1 MTRQRMQQ
9 SLLICSQSL
18 SLSEEAK
25 CSQPFIVARGNPYED
40 CCFWLFSQEPPQ
52 GNLLGY
58 GVALHISLALSRS
71 RSEPVYASLTQA
83 AAASWHGVKFC
94 FASAVNSHAS
104 PNGVHHARRTQP
116 NLFQKIR
123 QAPRLPTLHP
133 PFH

>member
-9 SLLICSQSL
+9 SLLIR
-18 SLSEEAK
+18 
-25 CSQPFIVARGNPYED
+25 SQPFIIARGNPYED
-40 CCFWLFSQEPPQ
+40 CCFWLFSRGPPC

-94 FASAVNSHAS
+94 FASAVNGHAS
-104 PNGVHHARRTQP
+104 PHGVQHARRTQRK
-116 NLFQKIR
+116 LFQKIR
-123 QAPRLPTLHP
+123 QVSRLRSLYGE
-133 PFH
+133 FH